1 MDLGLAGKKALVTG
15 ASRGIGRAIAELL
28 AAEGASVAICARS
41 DEGVKEAVAAI
52 EAAGAAK
59 AWGAVADVANGDNY
73 KGWVKDAGEALGGI
87 DIFVHNVSALS
98 TKGEEG
104 WKQSFETDVMGLV
117 RGVEVATP
125 ALVESGTGSIV
136 ALSTTAAFE
145 FFGGPSAYGVVKAGI
160 INYINALSQ
169 SLGSKGVRANV
180 VSPGPVYFDG
190 GSWEKIKTGMPAFY
204 EGTIKQIPMGR
215 MSDQHD
221 VARAVVFLASPAA
234 AMITGT
240 NLVVDGGITKR
251 VQL

>member
-28 AAEGASVAICARS
+28 ATEGASVAVCARGE
-41 DEGVKEAVAAI
+41 DGVKEAVAAV
-52 EAAGAAK
+52 EAAGGK
-59 AWGAVADVANGDNY
+59 AWGGTADVADGEAY
-73 KGWVKDAGEALGGI
+73 KAWVSAAGEALGGI

-117 RGVEVATP
+117 RGVDTAMA
-125 ALVESGTGSIV
+125 ALTASGSGSIV

-145 FFGGPSAYGVVKAGI
+145 YFGGPSAYGVVKAGI
-160 INYINALSQ
+160 VNYVNALSQ
-169 SLGSKGVRANV
+169 AHAAKGIRANI
-180 VSPGPVYFDG
+180 VSPGPVYFEG
-190 GSWEKIKTGMPAFY
+190 GSWDKIKTGMPDFY
-204 EGTIKQIPMGR
+204 NGIIKQIPMGR
-215 MSDQHD
+215 MSDQYD

-240 NLVVDGGITKR
+240 NVVVDGGITKR